1 MILVVSAGVPV
12 KTLAEFL
19 AWAKQQPDGVN
30 YATPGAANPHHHHT
44 KKNNKHKTTNL
55 VHVPYRGAAPAL
67 TDLLGGQIDFLFD
80 PGISLQHVKSGKVR
94 MLAVASPQRAPLV
107 PEVPTLDELGLKG
120 FDADA
125 VFGFYAPANTPAA
138 LVKRLN
144 TEINRVLNQP
154 AVKDRIVAIGNVPQ
168 ESTPEA
174 FKQKGADDF
183 RRLGALIRE
192 RGIKG
197 D

>member
-1 MILVVSAGVPV
+1 
-12 KTLAEFL
+12 
-19 AWAKQQPDGVN
+19 
-30 YATPGAANPHHHHT
+30 
-44 KKNNKHKTTNL
+44 
-55 VHVPYRGAAPAL
+55 VPYRGAAPAL

-80 PGISLQHVKSGKVR
+80 PGISLQHVKSGKLR
-94 MLAVASPQRAPLV
+94 MLAVASPQRVPLV

-154 AVKDRIVAIGNVPQ
+154 AVKDRIVAIGDVPQ

-174 FKQKGADDF
+174 FKQKGVDDF
-183 RRLGALIRE
+183 RRLGAIIRE